1 MKKSCLFLSLAIY
14 FILIS
19 KSYAYI
25 DPGTGSMIIQAI
37 LGFVAAA
44 LATLSFYWSKF
55 KLVMIIQKNKKVDTI
70 QIEAGSFG
78 IQQEKFL

>member
-25 DPGTGSMIIQAI
+25 DPGTGTIILQAI
-37 LGFVAAA
+37 VGAIAAGIVTIK
-44 LATLSFYWSKF
+44 LYWY
-55 KLVMIIQKNKKVDTI
+55 KLKAFFTKKKD
-70 QIEAGSFG
+70 
-78 IQQEKFL
+78 KDLDK